1 MRVEFGA
8 TVYTSDD
15 HELGAIDR
23 LIVDASTGRLR
34 SVAIRQGRLLKHDIE
49 VPLAAFQAGDDGR
62 LRLNVS
68 SAGLDAFPRFDEDQY
83 TRANDQY
90 ARDLGSSPETVMLP
104 SNATNVLI
112 DTLADQS
119 VAAVEASRQLE
130 LMFSQLDLENAVV
143 GAGSPVRSS
152 DGQEVGRLRSVSFDD
167 SGRARWFSVDG
178 VAGGPADLTL
188 PVTAVERVA
197 DGVID
202 LKVAADWVG
211 AWGSVAPGMEVW
223 SSDDQRVGRID
234 ECLVDSLLVTSDDLE
249 HPIRVPMRAVDV
261 VGDSRVTLT
270 QPRSIVILW
279 RGGA

>member
-8 TVYTSDD
+8 TVFTSDD
-15 HELGAIDR
+15 HEVGSIDR
-23 LIVDASTGRLR
+23 LIVDTSTGRLR

-49 VPLAAFQAGDDGR
+49 VPLAAFQEADDGR

-68 SAGLDAFPRFDEDQY
+68 AEGLGAFPRFDEDQY

-90 ARDLGSSPETVMLP
+90 ARDLGSSPETYMLP
-104 SNATNVLI
+104 TTGFNVTI
-112 DTLADQS
+112 DTMADPS
-119 VAAVEASRQLE
+119 VAATEASRQLE
-130 LMFSQLDLENAVV
+130 LMYSQLDLENAVV

-167 SGRARWFSVDG
+167 TGRARWFSVDG
-178 VAGGPADLTL
+178 AAGAPADLTL
-188 PVTAVERVA
+188 PVTVVERVE
-197 DGVID
+197 DGAID

-211 AWGSVAPGMEVW
+211 MWGSVARGMEVW
-223 SSDDQRVGRID
+223 SSDDQRVGQVED
-234 ECLVDSLLVTSDDLE
+234 LLVDSVIVTSGDLD
-249 HPIRVPMRAVDV
+249 HPIRVPMGAVKF
-261 VGDSRVTLT
+261 VGDSRVTLA